1 MLLFHFMLYCSAATL
16 LMFKEEKIPL
26 NYMIIETV
34 FAQMF
39 RLPNPPTVEIFYHSL
54 ILELCKLQP
63 STMPI
68 VLVQATEMLFSR
80 LDSMNTVCIERLV
93 FGCCLQKKTLLFI
106 IIIL

>member
-1 MLLFHFMLYCSAATL
+1 MWLYYSAAAL
-16 LMFKEEKIPL
+16 LMFKEDKIPL

-39 RLPNPPTVEIFYHSL
+39 RLPNPPNVEIFYHSL

-80 LDSMNTVCIERLV
+80 LDSMNTVCIERYTMYC
-93 FGCCLQKKTLLFI
+93 FYTL
-106 IIIL
+106 

>member
-1 MLLFHFMLYCSAATL
+1 MCLISIQLTHNFDCSAAAL
-16 LMFKEEKIPL
+16 LRFKEDKIPL

-39 RLPNPPTVEIFYHSL
+39 RLPNPPNVEIFYHSL

-80 LDSMNTVCIERLV
+80 LDSMNTVCIER
-93 FGCCLQKKTLLFI
+93 
-106 IIIL
+106 